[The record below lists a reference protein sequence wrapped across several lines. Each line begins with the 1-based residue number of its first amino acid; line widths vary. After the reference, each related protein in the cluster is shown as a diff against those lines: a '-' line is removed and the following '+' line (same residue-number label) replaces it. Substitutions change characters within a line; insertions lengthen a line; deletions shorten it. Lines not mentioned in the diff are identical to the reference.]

1 MGSETRPRIGRLLAW
16 LILGGLGLGTFII
29 ASPAEKPIVAAG
41 LCLALAIYIVG
52 QVVGNAQE
60 RAKRA
65 NGGAEQITTLPNV
78 TDVRVTKPKPL
89 AGGRRYD
96 PAKSYT
102 PRNVGSNNGDS
113 PHLRVL

>member
-41 LCLALAIYIVG
+41 LGIALAIYIIG

-65 NGGAEQITTLPNV
+65 AESLPRLP
-78 TDVRVTKPKPL
+78 DVQPVKPL
-89 AGGRRYD
+89 TGGRRYD
-96 PAKSYT
+96 PSKAYT
-102 PRNVGSNNGDS
+102 PRQSGDNGDG

>member
-41 LCLALAIYIVG
+41 LGIALVIYIIG

-60 RAKRA
+60 KAKRIEA
-65 NGGAEQITTLPNV
+65 GQVDSLPHPLP
-78 TDVRVTKPKPL
+78 DVRPVKPL
-89 AGGRRYD
+89 TGGRRYD
-96 PAKSYT
+96 PAKSYK
-102 PRNVGSNNGDS
+102 PRQEGDNGDG
-113 PHLRVL
+113 PRLRVL